1 MIERT
6 SRSARKASATLV
18 AITASLVIGAAFAQT
33 DKVNSAISEQSRAET
48 AAQESQKRVSQ
59 LDDETSDM
67 LSEYRQLISEA
78 QSLKAYNEQ
87 LGAQVKSQAD
97 ELQTMTQQLTEIET
111 TSREVLP
118 LMQKMLATLE
128 QFVQLDIPFLPEER
142 TKRIA
147 DLKDMMN
154 RADVSISEKYRRI
167 LEAYSIE
174 VDFGRTIEAYEGK
187 VAEKTVQFLRVGRVS
202 LMFQTLDGKE
212 TGYWDAANKA
222 WTIDNSY
229 ESAMAHGLK
238 VAKKQAAP
246 EVLVVP
252 VPAPKEAN

>member
-18 AITASLVIGAAFAQT
+18 AITALLVIGAAFAQT

-59 LDDETSDM
+59 LDDETSGM
-67 LSEYRQLISEA
+67 LGEYRQLISES

-252 VPAPKEAN
+252 VAAPKEAN

>member
-1 MIERT
+1 MIET
-6 SRSARKASATLV
+6 MSRSTRV
-18 AITASLVIGAAFAQT
+18 ACALIGAMAASWIAADALAQEG
-33 DKVNSAISEQSRAET
+33 KVNAAISEQSKAEQ
-48 AAQESQKRVSQ
+48 AAQDSQKRVTQ
-59 LDDETSDM
+59 LDEEASGM
-67 LSEYRQLISEA
+67 LGDYRQVLAEA

-97 ELQTMTQQLTEIET
+97 ELQTMTQQLAEIET

-118 LMQKMLATLE
+118 LMQKMLSTLE
-128 QFVQLDIPFLPEER
+128 QFVQLDVPFLPEER
-142 TKRIA
+142 AKRIA
-147 DLKDMMN
+147 DLKDMMT
-154 RADVSISEKYRRI
+154 RADVSISEKYRRL
-167 LEAYSIE
+167 LEAYAIE

-187 VAEKTVQFLRVGRVS
+187 VAEKTVQFLRVGRVT

-252 VPAPKEAN
+252 VAAPKEAN

>member
-67 LSEYRQLISEA
+67 LSEYRQLISES

-147 DLKDMMN
+147 DLKEMMT

-252 VPAPKEAN
+252 VAAPKEAN

>member
-59 LDDETSDM
+59 LDDETSGM

-111 TSREVLP
+111 P
-118 LMQKMLATLE
+118 
-128 QFVQLDIPFLPEER
+128 
-142 TKRIA
+142 
-147 DLKDMMN
+147 
-154 RADVSISEKYRRI
+154 
-167 LEAYSIE
+167 
-174 VDFGRTIEAYEGK
+174 
-187 VAEKTVQFLRVGRVS
+187 RVKCCR
-202 LMFQTLDGKE
+202 
-212 TGYWDAANKA
+212 
-222 WTIDNSY
+222 
-229 ESAMAHGLK
+229 
-238 VAKKQAAP
+238 
-246 EVLVVP
+246 
-252 VPAPKEAN
+252 